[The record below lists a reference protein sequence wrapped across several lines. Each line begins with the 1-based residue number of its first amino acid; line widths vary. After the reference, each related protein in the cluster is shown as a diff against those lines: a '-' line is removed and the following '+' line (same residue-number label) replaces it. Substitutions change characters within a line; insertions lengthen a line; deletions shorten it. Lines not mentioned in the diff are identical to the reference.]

1 MQDKGPI
8 VMHGPAFTEEREF
21 VERVIPYVDIVA
33 FEKAG
38 YVRGPL
44 PDHLKPAPKAEPK
57 AEPKAQPKAQS
68 EPKAK

>member
-1 MQDKGPI
+1 MQEKSPV

-21 VERVIPYVDIVA
+21 VERVVPHVDIVA

-44 PDHLKPAPKAEPK
+44 PDHLKPKQKE
-57 AEPKAQPKAQS
+57 
-68 EPKAK
+68 EPKAKEPKAKSDDKAK